1 MKKKAKKIVYWLL
14 AATVFMAIPA
24 HTWADPTC
32 EVIVVDP
39 GPPKI
44 INFVFQES
52 QVGLKSIIAKEYM
65 NANIAM
71 PGFIS
76 GYTAPVTVTVTQKN
90 ANIEFYAVI
99 EATDMNNRTTICR
112 YPGSDPPQCSVIDE
126 DPGPPFT
133 VSFSIV
139 DPTEG
144 LNSILVEEAVN
155 ADVDIPPFTVGT
167 TEAVIV
173 EAQKIDEFADFR
185 VTLAVSDVDGN
196 QNSCAYD
203 QQAPQDTNDPQVV
216 LSDLDPGPPI
226 KLEITAQ
233 DSESGIRT
241 ITTVEAINAT
251 VQIPGFAVGT
261 TEPVVITA
269 SQTVENLEFRVV
281 FEVVD
286 RSDNKTTYRYETAGM
301 KFRPEIDLVGQD
313 SQYFFRDDWISQIF
327 INGKDNQG
335 TRINDFSAFTPAEF
349 FSTTAGQATI
359 DECYST
365 PTRSYLSVLTPTWGE
380 AEYRWEI
387 VLQMKPATDLVLRL
401 HGCVFK
407 TGEND
412 VWTAGYQTG
421 FYTVPWAPN
430 QPVYVSA
437 VNPRLTVQAL
447 PGPMAKEGFPSQGF
461 FLDTRR
467 HSGLQVAPLA
477 DSLVT
482 VQTLASESIVIALPS
497 QGSVNASGQTT
508 YSLSQGDRIKVVI
521 SIPDNTTTADVRF
534 GEDGA
539 ILQYIGMKG
548 TEYTNNP

>member
-1 MKKKAKKIVYWLL
+1 MKKKAKKIIYWLL
-14 AATVFMAIPA
+14 AATLFMAIPA

-32 EVIVVDP
+32 EVKVKDP

-44 INFVFQES
+44 INFIFQES
-52 QVGLKSIIAKEYM
+52 QVGLKTITVKEYM
-65 NANIAM
+65 NANVTM
-71 PGFIS
+71 PGFFP
-76 GYTAPVTVTVTQKN
+76 GFTAPVTVTVTQIN

-99 EATDMNNRTTICR
+99 EATDMNNRKTICR

-139 DPTEG
+139 DQTEG

-155 ADVDIPPFTVGT
+155 AGVDIPTFTVGT
-167 TEAVIV
+167 TEPVIV
-173 EAQKIDEFADFR
+173 RAQKIDEFADFR

-196 QNSCAYD
+196 QNSCGYD
-203 QQAPQDTNDPQVV
+203 QQAPQDTHDPQVF
-216 LSDLDPGPPI
+216 LSAIEPGPPTQ
-226 KLEITAQ
+226 LEITAQ

-241 ITTVEAINAT
+241 ITTVEATNAE

-281 FEVVD
+281 IEVVD
-286 RSDNKTTYRYETAGM
+286 RSDNKTVYRYETANM
-301 KFRPEIDLVGQD
+301 KFRPEIDLVGED
-313 SQYFFRDDWISQIF
+313 TQYFFRDDWISQIF
-327 INGKDNQG
+327 INGKDVWG
-335 TRINDFSAFTPAEF
+335 SRINNFSAFQPEF
-349 FSTTAGQATI
+349 FSTNAGQATI
-359 DECYST
+359 DTCYST
-365 PTRSYLSVLTPTWGE
+365 PTRTYLSVLTPTWTE
-380 AEYRWEI
+380 AEYEWEI
-387 VLQMKPATDLVLRL
+387 VLQMKPATDPVLKL
-401 HGCVFK
+401 HGCVFR

-430 QPVYVSA
+430 QPVFVSA
-437 VNPRLTVQAL
+437 VNPRLTVRAL
-447 PGPMAKEGFPSQGF
+447 PGPMAKKGFPSQGF

-477 DSLVT
+477 DSLIT

-497 QGSVNASGQTT
+497 QGGINASGQTM
-508 YSLSQGDRIKVVI
+508 YSLSQGDRIKVVV
-521 SIPDNTTTADVRF
+521 SIPGNTTADVRF
-534 GEDGA
+534 GESGA
-539 ILQYIGMKG
+539 VLQYIGMKG
-548 TEYTNNP
+548 TEYTTNP